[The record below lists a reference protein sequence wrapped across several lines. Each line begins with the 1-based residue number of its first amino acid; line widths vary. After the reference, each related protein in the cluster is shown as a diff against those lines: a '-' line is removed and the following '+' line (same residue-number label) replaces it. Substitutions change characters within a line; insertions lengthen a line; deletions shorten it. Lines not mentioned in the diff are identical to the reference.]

1 MMQFA
6 AQNPEIVALVLREH
20 ARGNKFANAGY
31 NGPSWESHRV
41 PISVMKESP
50 YYKENTIEDV
60 IEALQL
66 IEAATKD
73 PKIDQSLFLRDVMEP
88 GR

>member
-6 AQNPEIVALVLREH
+6 AQNPEIVAFVLQEH
-20 ARGNKFANAGY
+20 ARGNQFSSVGY

-41 PISVMKESP
+41 PIWLMKDSP

-60 IEALQL
+60 IEALRL
-66 IEAATKD
+66 IEAATKN
-73 PKIDQSLFLRDVMEP
+73 PEIDQSLFLRDVMDP
-88 GR
+88 

>member
-41 PISVMKESP
+41 PISAMKESP

-66 IEAATKD
+66 IEAATKN
-73 PKIDQSLFLRDVMEP
+73 PEIDQSLFLRDVMDP
-88 GR
+88 